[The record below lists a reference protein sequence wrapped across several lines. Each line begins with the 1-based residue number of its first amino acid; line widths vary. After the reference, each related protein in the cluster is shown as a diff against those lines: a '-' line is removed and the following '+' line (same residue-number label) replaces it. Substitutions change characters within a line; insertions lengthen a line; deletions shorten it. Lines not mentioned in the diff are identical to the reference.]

1 MPLSRLGRPAQPPPR
16 LRPQGGQGGFKHL
29 SHGVVELADA
39 GKPSGECDIA
49 ERQLGG
55 FDQYPGSLCTLRAS
69 QRKQAGADLGLQKA
83 LELAGV

>member
-1 MPLSRLGRPAQPPPR
+1 MPPLRLGRRPDR
-16 LRPQGGQGGFKHL
+16 LVALSAGGRGGFKHL

-49 ERQLGG
+49 ERQIGG
-55 FDQYPGSLCTLRAS
+55 FDQYSGGLCTLRAS
-69 QRKQAGADLGLQKA
+69 QRKRAGADLGLQA